1 MERER
6 FLDNIAA
13 RLGRARLTSAPPRSV
28 EGPPAEY
35 CKNPLGTS
43 AGAVDRAARFKQELE
58 AVGGKVQMAS
68 SLTEVHAALRAE
80 LAFWKATRLV
90 SWAASEFSG
99 FAIEGFLRESRCVC
113 WRPSADVDEQE
124 HFRQV
129 ALSAELG
136 ITAVDFAIANTGTLA
151 VSAGP
156 GRPRSVSL
164 LPAVHLALVRES
176 QLVDRLGLAFQGLRR
191 SGAALASGLHF
202 ITGPS
207 RTSDIENDLSIGVH
221 GPAAVSVLL
230 WRDARSPGKGV
241 A

>member
-13 RLGRARLTSAPPRSV
+13 RLGRARVRSAPPRTV
-28 EGPPAEY
+28 FGPPEEY
-35 CKNPLGTS
+35 CKNPFG
-43 AGAVDRAARFKQELE
+43 AGAGTTDRVTRFKQELE
-58 AVGGKVQMAS
+58 LVGGKVQMAS

-80 LAFWKATRLV
+80 LTFWKATRLV
-90 SWAASEFSG
+90 SWAVSEFSG
-99 FAIEGFLRESRCVC
+99 LAIEGFLRESHCVC
-113 WRPSADVDEQE
+113 WRPSADIKEQE
-124 HFRQV
+124 RFRQT
-129 ALSAELG
+129 ALGSELG

-151 VSAGP
+151 VAAGP

-176 QLVDRLGLAFQGLRR
+176 QLVDRLGLALQGFGN
-191 SGAALASGLHF
+191 SALASGIHF

-221 GPAAVSVLL
+221 GPAAVSVIL
-230 WRDARSPGKGV
+230 WRDARLPGKV
-241 A
+241 LA